1 MKTPIIEGITQAGL
15 ESYLAARQYDAL
27 YWPAFFPIKNVNSL
41 DGKTLIGAAGSRVAA
56 HVISY
61 DAKAPEAG
69 RKSIETKYFDIP
81 KIAQSRRKTEK
92 EILEHTITRS
102 MRGQDAVIEDYFN
115 DIDFVYDSVMARM
128 EWYALQALSTTK
140 LQLTT
145 TNNPQGIVN
154 ETVIDFGV
162 PTANKKCV
170 SVVWSTGNVDNMDP
184 IKDFQTVV
192 AAARKL
198 GIRFQRILM
207 DADAYDLM
215 IAATKFR
222 KYFTNALSVVG
233 LIDLTTINR
242 VLSDYKLP
250 QITVVDTSV
259 GIEAKSGTITATNPW
274 STTHIT
280 FIPEIQVGEMFN
292 GPIAEQIERPDG
304 ILLASRANVSVS
316 LRREYN
322 PVSVLTKAESNVFP
336 SWPSVDRCFSLYT
349 YNDKTWA

>member
-15 ESYLAARQYDAL
+15 ESYLATRQYDAL
-27 YWPAFFPIKNVNSL
+27 YWPTFFPTKTVNTL
-41 DGKTLIGAAGSRVAA
+41 DGKTLIGAEGSRVAA

-61 DAKAPEAG
+61 DSKAPEAG
-69 RKSIETKYFDIP
+69 RKALETVYFDIP

-92 EILEHTITRS
+92 EILEHQITKS
-102 MRGQDAVIEDYFN
+102 LRGMDAVIEDYFK
-115 DIDFVYDSVMARM
+115 DFDFCYDSAQARK
-128 EWYALQALSTTK
+128 EWYALQALSATK

-154 ETVIDFGV
+154 ATEIDFGM
-162 PTANKKCV
+162 PTANKKFV
-170 SVVWSTGNVDNMDP
+170 SEIWSVGNVASMDP

-198 GIRFQRILM
+198 GIKFSRILM

-222 KYFTNALSVVG
+222 AYFTNALSVVG
-233 LIDLTTINR
+233 LIDLATINR
-242 VLSDYKLP
+242 VLNDYRLP

-259 GIEAKSGTITATNPW
+259 GIEAKTGAVTATNPW

-280 FIPEIQVGEMFN
+280 FIPDIKCGDMFS
-292 GPIAEQIERPDG
+292 GPIAEQIEKPDG
-304 ILLASRANVSVS
+304 VILSLKGDVSMS
-316 LRREYN
+316 IRREYN
-322 PVSVLTKAESNVFP
+322 PVSVLTKAECNVFP
-336 SWPSVDRCFSLYT
+336 SWVNVDRCFSLYT
-349 YNDKTWA
+349 GSKTAWA

>member
-1 MKTPIIEGITQAGL
+1 
-15 ESYLAARQYDAL
+15 
-27 YWPAFFPIKNVNSL
+27 
-41 DGKTLIGAAGSRVAA
+41 
-56 HVISY
+56 
-61 DAKAPEAG
+61 
-69 RKSIETKYFDIP
+69 
-81 KIAQSRRKTEK
+81 
-92 EILEHTITRS
+92 
-102 MRGQDAVIEDYFN
+102 
-115 DIDFVYDSVMARM
+115 
-128 EWYALQALSTTK
+128 
-140 LQLTT
+140 
-145 TNNPQGIVN
+145 
-154 ETVIDFGV
+154 
-162 PTANKKCV
+162 
-170 SVVWSTGNVDNMDP
+170 
-184 IKDFQTVV
+184 V

-215 IAATKFR
+215 VAATKFR
-222 KYFTNALSVVG
+222 AYFTNALSVVG

-349 YNDKTWA
+349 KDATTWS